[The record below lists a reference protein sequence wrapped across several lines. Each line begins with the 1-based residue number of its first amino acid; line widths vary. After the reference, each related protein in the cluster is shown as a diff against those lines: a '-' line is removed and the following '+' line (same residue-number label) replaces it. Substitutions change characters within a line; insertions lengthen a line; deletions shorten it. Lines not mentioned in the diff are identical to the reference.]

1 MSNQIDTIFGRTH
14 EAFLTRLRKATKR
27 RAKRVIV
34 AKAIHGVTRL
44 VKLRGREITLLL
56 ELRERLL
63 DYDKNLDDEALGT
76 GIDPKRA
83 KLILGRDR

>member
-1 MSNQIDTIFGRTH
+1 MNQIDTLFGRSH
-14 EAFLTRLRKATKR
+14 EAWLAKLRKVTKR

-34 AKAIHGVTRL
+34 AKAIRGVTKL
-44 VKLRGREITLLL
+44 VKLRGREITTLL

-63 DYDKNLDDEALGT
+63 DYDKTLDEKFLDT

-83 KLILGRDR
+83 KLMLGRDR